1 MPAEEIGDARPRA
14 LKHPERASHFSRA
27 DSVEIWSLGVNLP
40 FRIFLFVCA
49 AALPLAAAAA
59 DIRGTLIDA
68 DTRLPIAGADVRA
81 TAVGFDLTTITD
93 AAGGFTLAVP
103 DPPPTRLEIRVE
115 AAGFQP
121 LDVEIT
127 DVVQTSVLSL
137 EATPLFTA
145 EVEVTGLRA
154 KPGETPVTV
163 TNVGREEIEQRYWAQ
178 DVPVFLS
185 PVPGFYAYNDSG
197 NGIGYSYFFLR
208 GFDMRRTAVSLNGVP
223 LNDAHSHGLFFIDLA
238 DFLSTTDTIQVQR
251 GVGTNLYGGSAI
263 GGSIDVQTSQPAAE
277 RRLRLVTLGGSFG
290 TSRLTLAYDTGL
302 VNDRWAATFRYS
314 KVSSDGYRDQSWAS
328 MWNYYGSV
336 VRYGAKTT
344 LHINLFGGPE
354 ETHLAYEGV
363 PRAYLDGEVTGNV
376 RNDRRYNPLEYPN
389 EIDQFFQPHYQL
401 IHNWQVS
408 RNVVFQNTFF
418 YFTGDGSFQQFKSDR
433 WFPEYG
439 LEPFPGSDG
448 ELIDTTDLVRRREV
462 DEWDGGWIPNV
473 EWHHGNGR
481 GVLQMGAAVRLHSG
495 RHFGVVQWAQY
506 YPPDLAPDHRYYDYQ
521 LGKTTVQPF
530 LQENWKF
537 SDKWNLLAGVTWT
550 SHRYDMHDDQI
561 NDVDF
566 DISYSY
572 VLPRLGL
579 SFHPTEHWS
588 LYSNISRGG
597 REPAFRDIYDPQ
609 SYWTPP
615 PQDLDP
621 EELTDFELG
630 GSYRWTTGSAT
641 LNFYYLDFSNAI
653 VWAGGLDNNGDPV
666 TANGAVTEH
675 KGLELD
681 LNWAP
686 LPRWS
691 GRLSLARAD
700 NTIVE
705 FVEFGWDG
713 EEIDH
718 SGNSLP
724 VSPDWMGTLELRGG
738 AGPVD
743 GFVQF
748 RFVDDFYL
756 DNSQDMRKFPE
767 ISQGTDYI
775 HRVNPAYT
783 VLDLGLEVD
792 LGRTVANVI
801 SARRITLQVRANN
814 LTDNLYTT
822 FGYFDGVQPVWIPA
836 ATRNGYLGI
845 TFDW

>member
-1 MPAEEIGDARPRA
+1 MNSLQKFIVSILLTAAPVSA
-14 LKHPERASHFSRA
+14 ASV
-27 DSVEIWSLGVNLP
+27 DV
-40 FRIFLFVCA
+40 
-49 AALPLAAAAA
+49 
-59 DIRGTLIDA
+59 RGALIDA
-68 DTRLPIAGADVRA
+68 ATRKPISAAQVRLTADELDLR
-81 TAVGFDLTTITD
+81 TATD
-93 AAGGFTLAVP
+93 ADGGFHFELTDPVP
-103 DPPPTRLEIRVE
+103 SELRIRVS
-115 AAGFQP
+115 ANGYQG
-121 LDVEIT
+121 LDVAIS
-127 DVVQTSVLSL
+127 DPGNASDLVL
-137 EATPLFTA
+137 EAHPLFTA

-154 KPGETPVTV
+154 EAGETPVTV
-163 TNVGREEIEQRYWAQ
+163 TNVGREEIERRYWAQ

-251 GVGTNLYGGSAI
+251 GVGTTLYGGSAI

-277 RRLRLVTLGGSFG
+277 RRLRLTTLGGSFG
-290 TSRLTLAYDTGL
+290 TSRLTVAYDTGL
-302 VNDRWAATFRYS
+302 LDDRWAATFRYS
-314 KVSSDGYRDQSWAS
+314 KVSSDGYRDQSWAE
-328 MWNYYGSV
+328 MWNYYASV
-336 VRYGAKTT
+336 VRYGPRTT

-354 ETHLAYEGV
+354 ETHLAYEGI
-363 PRAYLDGEVTGNV
+363 PRAYLDGDVTGDV

-389 EIDQFFQPHYQL
+389 EIDEFFQPHYQV
-401 IHNWQVS
+401 IHNWRIS
-408 RNVVFQNTFF
+408 DDVVLQNTFF
-418 YFTGDGSFQQFKSDR
+418 YFTGDGAFQQFKSDR

-439 LEPFPGSDG
+439 LEPFPGPGGDI
-448 ELIDTTDLVRRREV
+448 IDTTDLVRRREV

-481 GVLQMGAAVRLHSG
+481 GVLQVGAAIRLHSG
-495 RHFGVVQWAQY
+495 RHFGTVQWAQY
-506 YPPDLAPDHRYYDYQ
+506 YPPDLAPDHRYYDYE

-530 LQENWKF
+530 LQENWRF
-537 SDKWNLLAGVTWT
+537 SERWNLLAGLTWT
-550 SHRYDMHDDQI
+550 SHRYDMHDDRI
-561 NDVDF
+561 SDVDF

-572 VLPRLGL
+572 LLPRLGL
-579 SFHPTEHWS
+579 AYHPNPHWS
-588 LYSNISRGG
+588 LYTNVSRGA

-609 SYWTPP
+609 DYWTPP
-615 PQDLDP
+615 PQDLES

-630 GSYRWTTGSAT
+630 GSYRWSTGAAT

-675 KGLELD
+675 QGVELD

-691 GRLSLARAD
+691 GRLSLARSDA
-700 NTIVE
+700 TIVD

-713 EEIDH
+713 DELDH
-718 SGNSLP
+718 SDNSLP
-724 VSPDWMGTLELRGG
+724 VNPEWLGTLELRGG

-743 GFVQF
+743 GFLQF

-756 DNSQDMRKFPE
+756 DNTQNMRKFPE
-767 ISQGTDYI
+767 IRREPDYVD
-775 HRVNPAYT
+775 RVNPAYA
-783 VLDLGLEVD
+783 VLDLGLDVD
-792 LGRTVANVI
+792 LGHTLAQLI
-801 SARRITLQVRANN
+801 SARRISLQVRANN
-814 LTDNLYTT
+814 LTDELYTT

-836 ATRNGYLGI
+836 ATRNGYVGL
-845 TFDW
+845 TVDW

>member
-1 MPAEEIGDARPRA
+1 MPAEEIGDARPPA
-14 LKHPERASHFSRA
+14 SQHPERASFSSQA
-27 DSVEIWSLGVNLP
+27 DSIEIGSTGVHLF
-40 FRIFLFVCA
+40 FRLFLTTCVA
-49 AALPLAAAAA
+49 VLPLTAAAAE
-59 DIRGTLIDA
+59 IHGSLIDA
-68 DTRLPIAGADVRA
+68 NSRQPIAGAEIRA
-81 TAVGFDLTTITD
+81 TATGLDLNTTTD
-93 AAGGFTLAVP
+93 AGGTFVLRVP
-103 DPPPTRLEIRVE
+103 EPPPSSLDLRVE
-115 AAGFQP
+115 ARGYQRIVA
-121 LDVEIT
+121 EIT
-127 DVVQTSVLSL
+127 DFAHTTDLTL
-137 EATPLFTA
+137 EAHPLFAA

-154 KPGETPVTV
+154 EPGETPVTV
-163 TNVGREEIEQRYWAQ
+163 TNVGREEIERRYWAQ

-302 VNDRWAATFRYS
+302 VDDRWAATFRYS
-314 KVSSDGYRDQSWAS
+314 KVSSDGYRDQSWAE
-328 MWNYYGSV
+328 MWNYYASV

-354 ETHLAYEGV
+354 KTHLAYEGI
-363 PRAYLDGEVTGNV
+363 PRAFLDGDITGDV

-389 EIDQFFQPHYQL
+389 EIDQFFQPHYQV
-401 IHNWQVS
+401 IHSWQV
-408 RNVVFQNTFF
+408 NEKLVFQNTFF
-418 YFTGDGSFQQFKSDR
+418 YFAGDGNFQQFKSDR

-439 LEPFPGSDG
+439 LDPFPGPGGD
-448 ELIDTTDLVRRREV
+448 LIDTTDLVRRREV
-462 DEWDGGWIPNV
+462 DEWDGGWIPNI
-473 EWHHGNGR
+473 EWRHGNGR
-481 GVLQMGAAVRLHSG
+481 GVLQAGAAIRLHSG

-506 YPPDLAPDHRYYDYQ
+506 YPPDLQPDHRYYDYQ
-521 LGKTTVQPF
+521 LDKTTVQPF
-530 LQENWKF
+530 LQESWRF
-537 SDKWNLLAGVTWT
+537 SEKWNLLAGLTWT
-550 SHRYDMHDDQI
+550 SHSYDLHDDTI

-566 DISYSY
+566 NIDYSY
-572 VLPRLGL
+572 LLPRLGI
-579 SFHPTEHWS
+579 SYHPTPHWS
-588 LYSNISRGG
+588 LYTNISRGG

-630 GSYRWTTGSAT
+630 GIYRWTTGSAT
-641 LNFYYLDFSNAI
+641 LNFYFLDFSNAI

-675 KGLELD
+675 AGVELD

-686 LPRWS
+686 RARWS
-691 GRLSLARAD
+691 GRLSVARAD

-705 FVEFGWDG
+705 FVEYGWDG
-713 EEIDH
+713 GEIDH

-724 VSPDWMGTLELRGG
+724 VSPEWMGTLELRGG
-738 AGPVD
+738 TGPVD
-743 GFVQF
+743 GFLQF
-748 RFVDDFYL
+748 RFVDSFYL
-756 DNSQDMRKFPE
+756 DNSQDMRKFPD
-767 ISQGTDYI
+767 IAGDPDYI
-775 HRVNPAYT
+775 HRVNPAYA
-783 VLDLGLEVD
+783 VLDLGLDVD
-792 LGRTVANVI
+792 LGQAVADVI
-801 SARRITLQVRANN
+801 SAKRVSLQVRANN
-814 LTDNLYTT
+814 LADRLYTT

-836 ATRNGYLGI
+836 ATRNGYVGL